1 MVTQSS
7 HRFLSMLACMSLSL
21 LLVNCAS
28 RTITTGTLISLE
40 RIEPEASMIEEAT
53 VELPSLPEEP
63 TEAPVEEP
71 PAEEPMVAEAPALP
85 MVTSEPPPVVH
96 PEEEVPVSEP
106 IPFLSELPPAEPAEE
121 PPSPAPVVAAVE
133 PAPAIEPI
141 ILTDVY
147 FDFDRYEIRADAM
160 TVLEANASQLN
171 RLNGWKLVIE
181 GHCDER
187 GTAQYN
193 HVLGERRAQAV
204 KRYLV
209 DLGVPPH
216 QIEMVSYGKDKP
228 FCAGQGKSCWQ
239 ENRRAHL
246 VLQ

>member
-1 MVTQSS
+1 MVAQSS
-7 HRFLSMLACMSLSL
+7 YRFLSMLACMSLSL
-21 LLVNCAS
+21 LLVNCSS
-28 RTITTGTLISLE
+28 RTITTSVDEETFLPGPTVGTLSSLE

-53 VELPSLPEEP
+53 VELPSLLPEEP
-63 TEAPVEEP
+63 TEVTAEEP
-71 PAEEPMVAEAPALP
+71 PLAEDPMVAEALALL
-85 MVTSEPPPVVH
+85 MGT
-96 PEEEVPVSEP
+96 PE
-106 IPFLSELPPAEPAEE
+106 L
-121 PPSPAPVVAAVE
+121 PSPAPMVAAVE

-147 FDFDRYEIRADAM
+147 FDFDRYAIRADAM
-160 TVLEANASQLN
+160 TVLQANASQLN

-216 QIEMVSYGKDKP
+216 LIEMASYGKDKP
-228 FCAGQGKSCWQ
+228 FCVGQVESCWQ
-239 ENRRAHL
+239 QNRRAHF
-246 VLQ
+246 VLR

>member
-1 MVTQSS
+1 MVTPSS
-7 HRFLSMLACMSLSL
+7 YRFLSMLACMSLSL
-21 LLVNCAS
+21 LLVNCSS
-28 RTITTGTLISLE
+28 RTITSSVDEETFLPGPTVGTLSSLE

-71 PAEEPMVAEAPALP
+71 PAEDPMVAEVPAPLMGTP
-85 MVTSEPPPVVH
+85 EPSRV
-96 PEEEVPVSEP
+96 
-106 IPFLSELPPAEPAEE
+106 ELPPFDPAEE
-121 PPSPAPVVAAVE
+121 PPSLLPMVAALE

-147 FDFDRYEIRADAM
+147 FDFDRYEIGADAM
-160 TVLEANASQLN
+160 TVLEANASQLT
-171 RLNGWKLVIE
+171 RQNGWKLVIE

-209 DLGVPPH
+209 DLGVPSH
-216 QIEMVSYGKDKP
+216 LIEMASYGKDKP
-228 FCAGQGKSCWQ
+228 FCVGQGKSCWQ
-239 ENRRAHL
+239 QNRRAHF

>member
-1 MVTQSS
+1 MVTRSS

-21 LLVNCAS
+21 LLVNCSS
-28 RTITTGTLISLE
+28 RTITTSVDEETFLPGPTVGTLSSLE

-71 PAEEPMVAEAPALP
+71 PAEDPMVAEALAPLMGTP
-85 MVTSEPPPVVH
+85 EPSRV
-96 PEEEVPVSEP
+96 
-106 IPFLSELPPAEPAEE
+106 ELPPFDPAEE
-121 PPSPAPVVAAVE
+121 PPSLLPMVAALE

-147 FDFDRYEIRADAM
+147 FDFDRYEIGADAM
-160 TVLEANASQLN
+160 TVLEANASQLT
-171 RLNGWKLVIE
+171 RQNGWKLVIE

-209 DLGVPPH
+209 DLGVPSH
-216 QIEMVSYGKDKP
+216 LIEMASYGKDKP
-228 FCAGQGKSCWQ
+228 FCVGQGKSCWQ
-239 ENRRAHL
+239 QNRRAHF

>member
-1 MVTQSS
+1 
-7 HRFLSMLACMSLSL
+7 
-21 LLVNCAS
+21 
-28 RTITTGTLISLE
+28 
-40 RIEPEASMIEEAT
+40 
-53 VELPSLPEEP
+53 
-63 TEAPVEEP
+63 
-71 PAEEPMVAEAPALP
+71 
-85 MVTSEPPPVVH
+85 VVH

-106 IPFLSELPPAEPAEE
+106 VSFLSELPPAEPAQE
-121 PPSPAPVVAAVE
+121 PPSPAPIVAVVE

-147 FDFDRYEIRADAM
+147 FDFVRYEIRADAM
-160 TVLEANASQLN
+160 TVLEANASQLT
-171 RLNGWKLVIE
+171 RQNGWKLVIE

-193 HVLGERRAQAV
+193 HVLGKRRAQAV

-216 QIEMVSYGKDKP
+216 QIEMVSYGKDKS
-228 FCAGQGKSCWQ
+228 FCVGQGESCWQ
-239 ENRRAHL
+239 QNRRVHF

>member
-1 MVTQSS
+1 MVAQSS
-7 HRFLSMLACMSLSL
+7 YRFLSMLACMSLSL
-21 LLVNCAS
+21 LLVNCSS
-28 RTITTGTLISLE
+28 RTITTSVDEETFLPGPTVGTLSSLE

-71 PAEEPMVAEAPALP
+71 PAEDPMVAEVPAPLMGTP
-85 MVTSEPPPVVH
+85 EPSRV
-96 PEEEVPVSEP
+96 
-106 IPFLSELPPAEPAEE
+106 ELPPFDPAEE
-121 PPSPAPVVAAVE
+121 PPSLLPMVAALE

-147 FDFDRYEIRADAM
+147 FDFDRYEIGADAM
-160 TVLEANASQLN
+160 TVLEANASQLT
-171 RLNGWKLVIE
+171 RQNGWKLVIE

-209 DLGVPPH
+209 DLGVPSH
-216 QIEMVSYGKDKP
+216 LIEMASYGKDKP
-228 FCAGQGKSCWQ
+228 FCVGQGKSCWQ
-239 ENRRAHL
+239 QNRRAHF

>member
-1 MVTQSS
+1 MVTPSS
-7 HRFLSMLACMSLSL
+7 YRFLSMLACMSLSL
-21 LLVNCAS
+21 LLVNCSS
-28 RTITTGTLISLE
+28 RTITTSVDEETFLPGPTVGTLSSLE

-71 PAEEPMVAEAPALP
+71 PAEDPMVAEALAPLMGTP
-85 MVTSEPPPVVH
+85 EPSRV
-96 PEEEVPVSEP
+96 
-106 IPFLSELPPAEPAEE
+106 ELPPFDPAEE
-121 PPSPAPVVAAVE
+121 PPSLLPMVAALE

-147 FDFDRYEIRADAM
+147 FDFDRYEIGADAM
-160 TVLEANASQLN
+160 TVLEANASQLT
-171 RLNGWKLVIE
+171 RQNGWKLVIE

-209 DLGVPPH
+209 DLGVPSH
-216 QIEMVSYGKDKP
+216 LIEMASYGKDKP
-228 FCAGQGKSCWQ
+228 FCVGQGKSCWQ
-239 ENRRAHL
+239 QNRRAHF

>member
-1 MVTQSS
+1 MVAQSS
-7 HRFLSMLACMSLSL
+7 YRFLSMLACMSLSL
-21 LLVNCAS
+21 LLVNCTS
-28 RTITTGTLISLE
+28 RTITTSVDEETFLPGPTVGTLSPLE
-40 RIEPEASMIEEAT
+40 RIEPDESMIEEAT
-53 VELPSLPEEP
+53 LELPSLPEEP

-71 PAEEPMVAEAPALP
+71 PAEDPIVAEALALLMGTP
-85 MVTSEPPPVVH
+85 EPSPV
-96 PEEEVPVSEP
+96 
-106 IPFLSELPPAEPAEE
+106 ELPPFDPAEN
-121 PPSPAPVVAAVE
+121 PPSPAPMVAALE
-133 PAPAIEPI
+133 PVPAIEPI

-181 GHCDER
+181 GHCDAR

-193 HVLGERRAQAV
+193 QMLGERRAQAV

-209 DLGVPPH
+209 ELGVPPH

-239 ENRRAHL
+239 DNRRAHL

>member
-1 MVTQSS
+1 MVAQSS
-7 HRFLSMLACMSLSL
+7 YRFLSMLACMSLSL
-21 LLVNCAS
+21 LLVNCSS
-28 RTITTGTLISLE
+28 RTITTSVDEETFLPGPTVGTLSSLE

-71 PAEEPMVAEAPALP
+71 PAEDPMVAEALAPLMGTP
-85 MVTSEPPPVVH
+85 EPSRV
-96 PEEEVPVSEP
+96 
-106 IPFLSELPPAEPAEE
+106 ELPPFDPAEE
-121 PPSPAPVVAAVE
+121 PPSLLPMVAALE

-147 FDFDRYEIRADAM
+147 FDFDRYEIGADAM
-160 TVLEANASQLN
+160 TVLEANASQLT
-171 RLNGWKLVIE
+171 RQNGWKLVIE

-209 DLGVPPH
+209 DLGVPSH
-216 QIEMVSYGKDKP
+216 LIEMASYGKDKP
-228 FCAGQGKSCWQ
+228 FCVGQGKSCWQ
-239 ENRRAHL
+239 QNRRAHF

>member
-1 MVTQSS
+1 MVAQSS
-7 HRFLSMLACMSLSL
+7 YRFLSMLACMLLSL

-28 RTITTGTLISLE
+28 HTITTSVDEETFLPGPTVGTLSSLE
-40 RIEPEASMIEEAT
+40 RIEPEAPMIEEAT
-53 VELPSLPEEP
+53 VELPSLPQQP

-71 PAEEPMVAEAPALP
+71 PAEDPMVAETLALLMGTP
-85 MVTSEPPPVVH
+85 
-96 PEEEVPVSEP
+96 
-106 IPFLSELPPAEPAEE
+106 E
-121 PPSPAPVVAAVE
+121 PPSPAPMVAAVE

-147 FDFDRYEIRADAM
+147 FDFDRYEIGADAM

-193 HVLGERRAQAV
+193 HVLGEQRAQAV

-209 DLGVPPH
+209 DLGVPSH
-216 QIEMVSYGKDKP
+216 LIEMVSYGKDKP
-228 FCAGQGKSCWQ
+228 FCVGQGESCWQ
-239 ENRRAHL
+239 QNRRAHI

>member
-1 MVTQSS
+1 MVTPSS
-7 HRFLSMLACMSLSL
+7 YRFLSMLACMSLSL
-21 LLVNCAS
+21 LLVNCSS
-28 RTITTGTLISLE
+28 RTITTSVDEETFLPGPTVGTLSSLE

-71 PAEEPMVAEAPALP
+71 PAEDPMVAEALAPLMGTP
-85 MVTSEPPPVVH
+85 EPSRV
-96 PEEEVPVSEP
+96 
-106 IPFLSELPPAEPAEE
+106 ELPPFDPAEE
-121 PPSPAPVVAAVE
+121 PPSLLPMVAALE

-147 FDFDRYEIRADAM
+147 FAFDRYEIGADAM
-160 TVLEANASQLN
+160 TVLEANASQLT
-171 RLNGWKLVIE
+171 RQNGWKLVIE

-209 DLGVPPH
+209 DLGVPSH
-216 QIEMVSYGKDKP
+216 LIEMASYGKDKP
-228 FCAGQGKSCWQ
+228 FCVGQGKSCWQ
-239 ENRRAHL
+239 QNRRAHF